1 MAGQSLEERL
11 EAEEEEEVRPQPQ
24 TLSAFKEGR

>member
-11 EAEEEEEVRPQPQ
+11 EAEEEVEVRPQPR
-24 TLSAFKEGR
+24 TLSAFKEER